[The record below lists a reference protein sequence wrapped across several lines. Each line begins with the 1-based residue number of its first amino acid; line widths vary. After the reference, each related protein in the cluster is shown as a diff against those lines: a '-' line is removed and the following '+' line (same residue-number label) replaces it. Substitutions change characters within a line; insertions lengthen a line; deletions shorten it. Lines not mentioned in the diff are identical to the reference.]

1 MPRLPA
7 LLLTALLG
15 LSIFPAR
22 AQMPSLCESTCK
34 AELTQCRKDALATKG
49 TEGALPV
56 YTATR
61 EPSQIGDYTTVA
73 EAARREN
80 AGIQGRLEER
90 YTDCQ
95 NAHLRCRQNC
105 PR

>member
-15 LSIFPAR
+15 LFIFPAR

-34 AELTQCRKDALATKG
+34 AELTQCRKDAFATRNNETG
-49 TEGALPV
+49 LPA
-56 YTATR
+56 YASPR